1 MATPSH
7 AQWRRGGGEA
17 SLPRR
22 VARIRSVLIY
32 YECAEPA
39 RGLRGACAEPARSLH
54 GNLDPGVRLVEPS
67 YHTHTPHGQ
76 GVRLTVWLCEGG
88 HGDMGTSLSGM
99 GPINLKGVAGGAGRK
114 AQQNAR

>member
-32 YECAEPA
+32 YECADPA
-39 RGLRGACAEPARSLH
+39 RGLRGACAEPARNLRLRAARHALVSLQDFDGH
-54 GNLDPGVRLVEPS
+54 LQVTHDSLELALACFPVERALACFSVPS
-67 YHTHTPHGQ
+67 VHLSTH
-76 GVRLTVWLCEGG
+76 
-88 HGDMGTSLSGM
+88 
-99 GPINLKGVAGGAGRK
+99 
-114 AQQNAR
+114 